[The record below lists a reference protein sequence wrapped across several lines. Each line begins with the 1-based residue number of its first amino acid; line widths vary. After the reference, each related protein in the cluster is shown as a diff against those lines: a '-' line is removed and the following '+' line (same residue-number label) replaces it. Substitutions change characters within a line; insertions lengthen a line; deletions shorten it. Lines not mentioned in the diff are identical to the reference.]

1 MKVQH
6 LPALIVAFTAAVIAM
21 AAPANAQTNI
31 LIMNEERIVAE
42 SQVGQ
47 HIATRMQ
54 AIRAEMDAELQALL
68 TPIQEESDRLNAETA
83 SLTPEAIQAR
93 PDLMQ
98 RIQAL
103 NAQAQQAE
111 ALRQRLAQELQATQR
126 QAMRPVL
133 EALQAVLQE
142 VVAERGAQILID
154 RSTLVYADPSID
166 ISDSV
171 IERLN
176 QRLPTTAV
184 NRVRLPQDEQ
194 QPGQQ

>member
-6 LPALIVAFTAAVIAM
+6 LPALIVALTAAVIAM
-21 AAPANAQTNI
+21 AAPASAQTNV

-154 RSTLVYADPSID
+154 RSAVVYADPAID
-166 ISDSV
+166 VSDSV

-184 NRVRLPQDEQ
+184 NRVRLPQGEQ
-194 QPGQQ
+194 QPAE

>member
-6 LPALIVAFTAAVIAM
+6 LPALIVALTAAVIAM
-21 AAPANAQTNI
+21 AAPANAQTNV

-98 RIQAL
+98 RIQTL

-111 ALRQRLAQELQATQR
+111 ALRQRLAHLQCNGPCQCIK
-126 QAMRPVL
+126 L
-133 EALQAVLQE
+133 
-142 VVAERGAQILID
+142 
-154 RSTLVYADPSID
+154 
-166 ISDSV
+166 
-171 IERLN
+171 
-176 QRLPTTAV
+176 
-184 NRVRLPQDEQ
+184 
-194 QPGQQ
+194 

>member
-6 LPALIVAFTAAVIAM
+6 LPALIATMAVAILAM
-21 AAPANAQTNI
+21 TAPASAQTNV
-31 LIMNEERIVAE
+31 LIMNEERIIAE

-47 HIATRMQ
+47 HVATRMQ

-68 TPIQEESDRLNAETA
+68 TPIQEENDRLNAETA
-83 SLTPEAIQAR
+83 SLTPDAIQQR

-103 NAQAQQAE
+103 NTQAQQAE

-154 RSTLVYADPSID
+154 RSAVVYADPSID
-166 ISDSV
+166 VSDSV

-184 NRVRLPQDEQ
+184 NRVRLPQGEQ
-194 QPGQQ
+194 QPAQQ

>member
-6 LPALIVAFTAAVIAM
+6 LPALIVALTAAVIAM
-21 AAPANAQTNI
+21 AAPASAQTNV

-54 AIRAEMDAELQALL
+54 AIRAEMDGELQALL

-154 RSTLVYADPSID
+154 RSAVVYADPAID
-166 ISDSV
+166 VSDSV

-184 NRVRLPQDEQ
+184 NRVRLPQGEQ
-194 QPGQQ
+194 QPAE

>member
-6 LPALIVAFTAAVIAM
+6 LPALIVALTAAVIAM
-21 AAPANAQTNI
+21 AAPANAQTNV

-83 SLTPEAIQAR
+83 SLTPEEIQAR

-98 RIQAL
+98 RIQTL

-142 VVAERGAQILID
+142 VVSERGAQILID
-154 RSTLVYADPSID
+154 RSAVVYADPAID
-166 ISDSV
+166 VSDSV

-184 NRVRLPQDEQ
+184 NRVRLPQGEQ
-194 QPGQQ
+194 QPAE

>member
-21 AAPANAQTNI
+21 AAPASAQTNV

-154 RSTLVYADPSID
+154 RSAVVYADPSID
-166 ISDSV
+166 VSDSV

-184 NRVRLPQDEQ
+184 NRVRLPQGEQ
-194 QPGQQ
+194 QPAE

>member
-6 LPALIVAFTAAVIAM
+6 LPALIVALTAAVIAM
-21 AAPANAQTNI
+21 AAPANAQTNV
-31 LIMNEERIVAE
+31 LIMNEERIIAE

-154 RSTLVYADPSID
+154 RSAVVYADPSID
-166 ISDSV
+166 VSDSV

-184 NRVRLPQDEQ
+184 NRVRLPQGEQ
-194 QPGQQ
+194 QPAE

>member
-1 MKVQH
+1 MKLNT
-6 LPALIVAFTAAVIAM
+6 LPIWIVAAAAVLFAAI
-21 AAPANAQTNI
+21 APANAQTNV
-31 LIMNEERIVAE
+31 LIINEERIVSQ

-54 AIRAEMDAELQALL
+54 AIRSEMDAELQALL
-68 TPIQEESDRLNAETA
+68 TPIQEENERLNAETA

-111 ALRQRLAQELQATQR
+111 ALRQRLAQEFQATQA
-126 QAMRPVL
+126 QAMRPVI

-142 VVAERGAQILID
+142 VVNERGAQILID
-154 RSTLVYADPSID
+154 RSAVVYADPSID
-166 ISDSV
+166 VSDSA

-184 NRVRLPQDEQ
+184 NRVRLPQGEQ
-194 QPGQQ
+194 PAQQ

>member
-21 AAPANAQTNI
+21 AAPASAQTNV

-98 RIQAL
+98 RIQTL

-154 RSTLVYADPSID
+154 RSAVVYADPSID
-166 ISDSV
+166 VSDSV

-184 NRVRLPQDEQ
+184 NRVRLPQSEQ
-194 QPGQQ
+194 QPAE

>member
-6 LPALIVAFTAAVIAM
+6 LPALIVALTAAVIAM
-21 AAPANAQTNI
+21 AAPANAQTNV
-31 LIMNEERIVAE
+31 LIMNEERIIAE

-54 AIRAEMDAELQALL
+54 AIRGEMDAELQALL

-142 VVAERGAQILID
+142 VVSERGAQILID
-154 RSTLVYADPSID
+154 RSAVVYADPAID
-166 ISDSV
+166 VSD
-171 IERLN
+171 
-176 QRLPTTAV
+176 
-184 NRVRLPQDEQ
+184 
-194 QPGQQ
+194 

>member
-6 LPALIVAFTAAVIAM
+6 LPALIVALTAAVIAM
-21 AAPANAQTNI
+21 AAPANAQTNV
-31 LIMNEERIVAE
+31 LIMNEERIIAE

-98 RIQAL
+98 RIQTL

-142 VVAERGAQILID
+142 VVSERGAQILID
-154 RSTLVYADPSID
+154 RSAVVYADPGID
-166 ISDSV
+166 VSDSV

-184 NRVRLPQDEQ
+184 NRVRLPQDAQ
-194 QPGQQ
+194 QPAQQ

>member
-21 AAPANAQTNI
+21 AAPASAQTNV

-98 RIQAL
+98 RIQTL

-142 VVAERGAQILID
+142 VVGERGAQILID
-154 RSTLVYADPSID
+154 RSAVVYADPSID
-166 ISDSV
+166 VSDSV

-184 NRVRLPQDEQ
+184 NRVRLPQGEQ
-194 QPGQQ
+194 QPAE

>member
-6 LPALIVAFTAAVIAM
+6 LPALIVALTAAVIAM
-21 AAPANAQTNI
+21 AAPANAQTNV

-154 RSTLVYADPSID
+154 RSAVVYADPAID
-166 ISDSV
+166 VSDSV

-184 NRVRLPQDEQ
+184 NRVRLPQGEQ
-194 QPGQQ
+194 QPAE

>member
-6 LPALIVAFTAAVIAM
+6 LPALIVALTAALIAM

-31 LIMNEERIVAE
+31 LIMNEERIVAD

-54 AIRAEMDAELQALL
+54 AIRAEMDGELQALL

-98 RIQAL
+98 RIQTL

-154 RSTLVYADPSID
+154 RSAVVYADPAID

-184 NRVRLPQDEQ
+184 NRVRLPQGEQ
-194 QPGQQ
+194 QPAQQ

>member
-6 LPALIVAFTAAVIAM
+6 LPALIVALTAAVIAM
-21 AAPANAQTNI
+21 AAPANAQTNV
-31 LIMNEERIVAE
+31 LIMNEERIIAE

-54 AIRAEMDAELQALL
+54 AIRAEMDGELQALL

-154 RSTLVYADPSID
+154 RSAVVYADPAID
-166 ISDSV
+166 VSDSV

-184 NRVRLPQDEQ
+184 NRVRLPQGEQ
-194 QPGQQ
+194 QPAE

>member
-1 MKVQH
+1 MTVKN
-6 LPALIVAFTAAVIAM
+6 LPIWIVAVAAVLA
-21 AAPANAQTNI
+21 ASFAPAQAQTNV

-47 HIATRMQ
+47 HIGTRMQ

-68 TPIQEESDRLNAETA
+68 TPIQEENERLNAETA

-103 NAQAQQAE
+103 NTQAQQAE

-133 EALQAVLQE
+133 EALQAILQE
-142 VVAERGAQILID
+142 VVTERGAQILID
-154 RSTLVYADPSID
+154 RSAVVYADPSID
-166 ISDSV
+166 ISDSA

-184 NRVRLPQDEQ
+184 NRVRLPQGEQ
-194 QPGQQ
+194 QPAQQ

>member
-6 LPALIVAFTAAVIAM
+6 LPALIVALTAAVIAM
-21 AAPANAQTNI
+21 AAPANAQTNV

-54 AIRAEMDAELQALL
+54 AIRAEMDGELQALL

-111 ALRQRLAQELQATQR
+111 ALRQRLAQELQTTQR

-154 RSTLVYADPSID
+154 RSAVVYADPAID
-166 ISDSV
+166 VSDSV

-184 NRVRLPQDEQ
+184 NRVRLPQGEQ
-194 QPGQQ
+194 QPAE

>member
-21 AAPANAQTNI
+21 AAPANAQTNV

-54 AIRAEMDAELQALL
+54 AIRAEMDGELQALL

-154 RSTLVYADPSID
+154 RSAVVYADPAID
-166 ISDSV
+166 VSDSV

-184 NRVRLPQDEQ
+184 NRVRLPQGEQ
-194 QPGQQ
+194 QPAE

>member
-6 LPALIVAFTAAVIAM
+6 LPALIVALTAAVIAM
-21 AAPANAQTNI
+21 AAPANAQTNV
-31 LIMNEERIVAE
+31 LIMNEERIIAE

-47 HIATRMQ
+47 HISTRMQ
-54 AIRAEMDAELQALL
+54 AIRAEMDGELQALL

-154 RSTLVYADPSID
+154 RSAVVYADPAID
-166 ISDSV
+166 VSDSV

-184 NRVRLPQDEQ
+184 NRVRLPQGEQ
-194 QPGQQ
+194 QPAE